1 MLDAGKAGLTRLY
14 SFATAANPMEIE
26 MSVHAPQSWSDEISL
41 SAESAEY
48 SWEEQLEISEQHIL
62 FLASIAM

>member
-1 MLDAGKAGLTRLY
+1 MLDAGKAGLTCLDPLET
-14 SFATAANPMEIE
+14 ATNPIEME

-41 SAESAEY
+41 SVESAEY

-62 FLASIAM
+62 SLASIAM